1 MAGELGAVGEGL
13 FEIGLD
19 KGDTG
24 PLRRGYG
31 GDVANVCVMAARA
44 GIGARLAAR
53 VGADALGRALLAF
66 WGAEGVDVG
75 HVQIEA
81 GAPTGIY
88 VNERTPGNAHRF
100 DYHRRGSAGS
110 LLAPKDIAPAFVSGL
125 AVLHTSGISLAVV
138 GAATAAA
145 AERARAA
152 GALISFA
159 VNHRPNLDGD
169 PESVLAAARGA
180 DVVFISA
187 EEAELLLETSAIEEV
202 REALGH
208 DPSELV
214 ITLGAN
220 GAAIAAGSE
229 VLTIRAPAVDAVDA
243 AGAGDALAGAYLAAR
258 IRGLDPEP
266 ALRRGVAAA
275 ALSCRAFGCA
285 LSYPAGAEIEALAE
299 RLA

>member
-110 LLAPKDIAPAFVSGL
+110 LLAPEDIAPAFISGL

-169 PESVLAAARGA
+169 PEAVLAAARGA

>member
-110 LLAPKDIAPAFVSGL
+110 LLAPEDIAPAFISGL

-159 VNHRPNLDGD
+159 VNHRPNLEGD

>member
-75 HVQIEA
+75 HVQIDA
-81 GAPTGIY
+81 SAPTGIY

-110 LLAPKDIAPAFVSGL
+110 LLAPKDIAPAFISGL

-145 AERARAA
+145 TERARAA

-169 PESVLAAARGA
+169 PEAVLAAARGA

-187 EEAELLLETSAIEEV
+187 EEAELLLETSAIEEL
-202 REALGH
+202 RAALGH

-285 LSYPAGAEIEALAE
+285 LSYPAGTEIEALAE

>member
-1 MAGELGAVGEGL
+1 VAGELGAVGEGL

-110 LLAPKDIAPAFVSGL
+110 LLAPEDIAPAFTSGL

-159 VNHRPNLDGD
+159 VNHRPNLGGD
-169 PESVLAAARGA
+169 PEAVLAAARGA

-202 REALGH
+202 RGALGH
-208 DPSELV
+208 GPSELV
-214 ITLGAN
+214 ITHGAN
-220 GAAIAAGSE
+220 GAAIVAGSE
-229 VLTIRAPAVDAVDA
+229 ALTIRAPAVDAVDA

-285 LSYPAGAEIEALAE
+285 LSYPAGAEIEALAA

>member
-1 MAGELGAVGEGL
+1 MEGELGAVGEGL

-19 KGDTG
+19 KGETG

-88 VNERTPGNAHRF
+88 VNERTPGSAHHF

-110 LLAPKDIAPAFVSGL
+110 LLAPEDIAPAFISGL

-169 PESVLAAARGA
+169 PEAVLAAARGA

-202 REALGH
+202 RGALGH

-220 GAAIAAGSE
+220 GAAIVAGSE

>member
-75 HVQIEA
+75 HVQIETS
-81 GAPTGIY
+81 APTGIY

-110 LLAPKDIAPAFVSGL
+110 LLAPGDIAPAFISGL

-145 AERARAA
+145 VERARAA

-159 VNHRPNLDGD
+159 VNHRPNLEGD

>member
-75 HVQIEA
+75 HVRIEA

-110 LLAPKDIAPAFVSGL
+110 LLAPEDIAPAFISGL

-169 PESVLAAARGA
+169 PEAVLAAARRA

-187 EEAELLLETSAIEEV
+187 EETELLLETSAIEEV
-202 REALGH
+202 RGALGPG
-208 DPSELV
+208 PSELV

>member
-110 LLAPKDIAPAFVSGL
+110 LLAPEDIAPAFINGL

-169 PESVLAAARGA
+169 PEAVLAAARGA

-214 ITLGAN
+214 VTLGAN
-220 GAAIAAGSE
+220 GAAIAAGNE

>member
-1 MAGELGAVGEGL
+1 
-13 FEIGLD
+13 
-19 KGDTG
+19 
-24 PLRRGYG
+24 
-31 GDVANVCVMAARA
+31 MAARA

-66 WGAEGVDVG
+66 WDAEGVDVG

-81 GAPTGIY
+81 SAPTGIY

-110 LLAPKDIAPAFVSGL
+110 LLAPEDIAPAFINGL

-145 AERARAA
+145 TERARAA

-169 PESVLAAARGA
+169 PEAVLAAARGA

>member
-1 MAGELGAVGEGL
+1 VAGELGAVGEGL

-110 LLAPKDIAPAFVSGL
+110 LLAPEDIAPAFISGL
-125 AVLHTSGISLAVV
+125 TVLHTSGISLAVV

-169 PESVLAAARGA
+169 PEAILAAARGA

-202 REALGH
+202 RAALGH

-214 ITLGAN
+214 VTLGAN

>member
-1 MAGELGAVGEGL
+1 VAGELGAVGEGL

-31 GDVANVCVMAARA
+31 GDVANVCVMATRA

-66 WGAEGVDVG
+66 WDAEGVDVG

-81 GAPTGIY
+81 SAPTGIY

-110 LLAPKDIAPAFVSGL
+110 LLAPEDIAPAFINGL

-145 AERARAA
+145 TERARAA

-169 PESVLAAARGA
+169 PEAVLAAARGA

>member
-110 LLAPKDIAPAFVSGL
+110 LLAPEDIAPAFISGL

-145 AERARAA
+145 TERARAA

-169 PESVLAAARGA
+169 PEAVLAAARGA

-202 REALGH
+202 RGALGPG
-208 DPSELV
+208 PSELV

-285 LSYPAGAEIEALAE
+285 LSYPAGAEIEALAK

>member
-1 MAGELGAVGEGL
+1 VEGELGAVGEGL

-81 GAPTGIY
+81 DAPTGIY
-88 VNERTPGNAHRF
+88 VNERMPGSAHRF

-110 LLAPKDIAPAFVSGL
+110 LLAPEDIAPAVISGL

-159 VNHRPNLDGD
+159 VNHRPKLDSD
-169 PESVLAAARGA
+169 PEAVLAAARGA

-202 REALGH
+202 LEALGH
-208 DPSELV
+208 DPRELV
-214 ITLGAN
+214 VTLGAN

>member
-1 MAGELGAVGEGL
+1 VEGELGAVGEGL
-13 FEIGLD
+13 FEVGLD

-81 GAPTGIY
+81 DAPTGIY
-88 VNERTPGNAHRF
+88 VNERTPGVAHRF

-110 LLAPKDIAPAFVSGL
+110 LLAPEDIAPAFISGL

-159 VNHRPNLDGD
+159 VNHRPTLDGD
-169 PESVLAAARGA
+169 PEEVLAAARGA

-202 REALGH
+202 RGALGH
-208 DPSELV
+208 GPSELV
-214 ITLGAN
+214 VTLGAN
-220 GAAIAAGSE
+220 GAAIAAGGE
-229 VLTIRAPAVDAVDA
+229 VLTIRAPTVDPVDA

>member
-1 MAGELGAVGEGL
+1 MAGELGAVCEGL

-110 LLAPKDIAPAFVSGL
+110 LLAPEDITPAFISGL

-169 PESVLAAARGA
+169 PEAVLAAARGA

-202 REALGH
+202 RAALGH

-214 ITLGAN
+214 VTLGAN

>member
-1 MAGELGAVGEGL
+1 VEGELGAVGEGL

-81 GAPTGIY
+81 DAPTGIY
-88 VNERTPGNAHRF
+88 VNERTPGSAHRF

-110 LLAPKDIAPAFVSGL
+110 LLAPEDIAPAFISGL

-169 PESVLAAARGA
+169 PEAVLAAARGA

-187 EEAELLLETSAIEEV
+187 EDAELLLETSAIEEV

-214 ITLGAN
+214 VTLGAN

>member
-1 MAGELGAVGEGL
+1 VAGELGAVGEGL

-75 HVQIEA
+75 HVQIETS
-81 GAPTGIY
+81 APTGIY

-110 LLAPKDIAPAFVSGL
+110 LLAPEDIAPAFISGL

-145 AERARAA
+145 VERARAA

-159 VNHRPNLDGD
+159 VNHRPNLEGD
-169 PESVLAAARGA
+169 PESVLAAPRGA

-285 LSYPAGAEIEALAE
+285 LSYPAGAEIEALAG

>member
-1 MAGELGAVGEGL
+1 VAGELGAVGEGL

-66 WGAEGVDVG
+66 RGAEGVDVG

-81 GAPTGIY
+81 DAPTGIY
-88 VNERTPGNAHRF
+88 VNERMPGSAHRF

-110 LLAPKDIAPAFVSGL
+110 LLAPEDIAPAFISGL

-214 ITLGAN
+214 VTLGAN

>member
-1 MAGELGAVGEGL
+1 VAGELGAVGEGL

-81 GAPTGIY
+81 SAPTGIY

-110 LLAPKDIAPAFVSGL
+110 LLAPEDIAPAFINGL

-145 AERARAA
+145 TERARAA

-169 PESVLAAARGA
+169 PEAVLAAARGA

>member
-1 MAGELGAVGEGL
+1 VAGELGAVGEGL

-110 LLAPKDIAPAFVSGL
+110 LLAPEDIAPAFISGL

-145 AERARAA
+145 TERARAA

-169 PESVLAAARGA
+169 PEAVLAAARGA

-214 ITLGAN
+214 VTLGAN

>member
-53 VGADALGRALLAF
+53 VGADALGRALLGF

-110 LLAPKDIAPAFVSGL
+110 LLAPEDIAPAFISGL

-169 PESVLAAARGA
+169 PEAVLAAARGA

>member
-1 MAGELGAVGEGL
+1 VAGELGAVGEGL

-53 VGADALGRALLAF
+53 VGADALGGALLAF
-66 WGAEGVDVG
+66 WDAEGVDVG

-81 GAPTGIY
+81 SAPTGIY

-110 LLAPKDIAPAFVSGL
+110 LLAPEDIAPAFINGL

-145 AERARAA
+145 TERARAA

-169 PESVLAAARGA
+169 PEAVLAAARGA

>member
-19 KGDTG
+19 KGDNG

-66 WGAEGVDVG
+66 WSAEGVDVG

-110 LLAPKDIAPAFVSGL
+110 LLAPEDIAPAFISGL

-169 PESVLAAARGA
+169 PEAVLAAARKA

-202 REALGH
+202 RGALGPG
-208 DPSELV
+208 PSELV

-220 GAAIAAGSE
+220 GAAIAAGGE
-229 VLTIRAPAVDAVDA
+229 VLTIRAPTVDPVDA
-243 AGAGDALAGAYLAAR
+243 AGACDALAGAYLAAR